1 VVADVLSVEID
12 KNLLVM
18 PYTFQLA
25 CHQEVISMVTL
36 MLMVAMLVVSTH
48 FGAYDYHHHRINDDC
63 HVRPYVDPYRRRDY
77 DLGRVKVSIPSFT
90 GKEDVDALSGRPKS
104 SKSLIYMIIL

>member
-1 VVADVLSVEID
+1 VLSVEID

-63 HVRPYVDPYRRRDY
+63 HVRPYLTAEEIMIWEESKCPYLHS
-77 DLGRVKVSIPSFT
+77 LGRKMSM
-90 GKEDVDALSGRPKS
+90 L
-104 SKSLIYMIIL
+104 